1 MERKVAIVTGSQR
14 GVGKATI
21 IEFARQG
28 YNVVIDYIEQPE
40 MATDLR
46 TYVESEFSV
55 KALAKLMCVVNPML
69 NI

>member
-28 YNVVIDYIEQPE
+28 YNVVIDYIEQP
-40 MATDLR
+40 
-46 TYVESEFSV
+46 
-55 KALAKLMCVVNPML
+55 
-69 NI
+69 